1 MSGPN
6 LRAPRTHSRK
16 RCGSVGDVA
25 GWGPWT
31 GTPLRNDDVDWDRWP
46 VTDYLDEVY
55 REVYP
60 SDAAII
66 DHHSRYF
73 RGLPPDSVERSL
85 ELGAGPNLYPL
96 MLAAAASRRID
107 ALEYSAANVA
117 YLRGQLADG
126 PEASWQA
133 FYERCRRGNPALPA
147 TLAEALTRVTVV
159 HGNAL
164 SVPPGTYDLASMH
177 FVGESITEDRA
188 EFDAFCQR
196 FIEAVRPGGRLIA
209 AFMEGQARYQIKDG
223 PQWPGYEVDV
233 ETVRT
238 VFAPSTVDLV
248 VERIEGETAVVDI
261 GSSGMV
267 VLTARRPPA

>member
-1 MSGPN
+1 MD
-6 LRAPRTHSRK
+6 
-16 RCGSVGDVA
+16 GSA
-25 GWGPWT
+25 ASA
-31 GTPLRNDDVDWDRWP
+31 PLRNDDVDWDRWP

-66 DHHSRYF
+66 DHHSEYF
-73 RGLPPDSVERSL
+73 RSLPSDTLERSL

-126 PEASWQA
+126 PERSWLA
-133 FYERCRRGNPALPA
+133 FYERCRRGNPALPP
-147 TLAEALTRVTVV
+147 TLAEALRRVTVV
-159 HGNAL
+159 HGNAMAL
-164 SVPPGTYDLASMH
+164 PAGTYDLASMH
-177 FVGESITEDRA
+177 FVAESVTEDRS

-196 FIEAVRPGGRLIA
+196 FVEAVRPGGHLLA

-238 VFAPSTVDLV
+238 VFEPSTVDLV
-248 VERIEGETAVVDI
+248 VKRIEGETAVVDI

-267 VLTARRPPA
+267 VLTARRAPG